1 MSNAKKIFLFLVLV
15 CVPFCLGAAG
25 LKEAYNCGQA
35 AEFLAI
41 NADAYS
47 DPSPSVD
54 YILEGTSPYA
64 PLTHLKGC
72 QMILRAFGPLPDV
85 QSGVR
90 YYAKYRDCDFVD
102 VPEDG
107 KTAVENLVNAG
118 LYVPEDNTVFGPYQ
132 LMTEDELA
140 VLVDRI
146 HAYLQSSPK
155 DDYYSWAMADILN
168 DPQFFN
174 RAYDLSTY
182 NINSEDREKLTI
194 WLFDM
199 LNDCLENPDSPEKAN
214 IAAYMSTYMDMEG
227 RENSM
232 QFIQPMLDAIWNA
245 PDFQALTDVCADISC
260 ETGIELLLTKP
271 YWADWADLDFYV
283 ESNGHSVQ
291 AIGYEFFSTGKTP
304 EDFLPGHY
312 SYDATMEQW
321 LRLYTYL
328 GYDKEEAENAI
339 HIYLNGIRH
348 EGQILYDSSTL
359 TKKAIREIPEED
371 DPDLAYFPLRQYL
384 EKSQFDYCEE
394 IVLDNYAEACIT
406 LSLMSKP
413 ENLPGV
419 KVYLMRRLLISLCE
433 VIPPVLWDLVNG
445 FWDPYYAADPSQYF
459 NINEL
464 IQEAV
469 TLFQADTFVY
479 YSKTPE
485 YAAMHEYLEKL
496 CQSIKSYYRTML
508 ENVTWLNPE
517 TKTVVL
523 EKLDAMGVELL
534 IPQDLSGLFRVDFT
548 SAEDGGTLYG
558 NITKFIKERRQWLSK
573 HFSGDDVGFAWN
585 IEGNWVKSYYYS
597 LFANSFFITMYGF
610 LGSHA
615 EPDSPDEEL
624 LGYIGLSIAHEIS
637 HAFDNNGS
645 LFNKYGQREDL
656 WTKEDR
662 QEFNRR
668 CMNLA
673 QFMSNYEVYP
683 GIVYK
688 DGTHVVGET
697 VADLTAMKC
706 IMSIA
711 SQIPDFNY
719 KAFFSCY
726 AEEFVISFTRKA
738 WETQLVY
745 DPHPQGRSR
754 VNRILSL
761 TDEFYTTFDIQPGD
775 AMYVAPQD
783 RPVVW

>member
-1 MSNAKKIFLFLVLV
+1 MRSAKKIFLFLVLV

-35 AEFLAI
+35 AEFLCT

-47 DPSPSVD
+47 DRAPDVE
-54 YILEGTSPYA
+54 YILDGTSPYA
-64 PLTHLKGC
+64 PLTRLKGC

-90 YYAKYRDCDFVD
+90 YYAKYRDCAFGD
-102 VPEDG
+102 VPEYG
-107 KTAVENLVNAG
+107 KTAVENLTNAG
-118 LYVPEDNTVFGPYQ
+118 LYIPQDNTVFGPYQ
-132 LMTEDELA
+132 LMTEKELA

-155 DDYYSWAMADILN
+155 DDYYSYETAHILN

-174 RAYDLSTY
+174 RAYDLATY
-182 NINSEDREKLTI
+182 NTNSEDQEKLVI

-214 IAAYMSTYMDMEG
+214 IAAYMSTFMDMEG

-232 QFIQPMLDAIWNA
+232 QFIRPMLDAIWNA

-271 YWADWADLDFYV
+271 YWSDWNNLQFIM
-283 ESNGHSVQ
+283 ESSGHPVQ
-291 AIGYEFFSTGKTP
+291 TLGYEFFSIGKTP
-304 EDFLPGHY
+304 EDFMPGHY
-312 SYDATMEQW
+312 SYEATMEQN
-321 LRLYTYL
+321 LRLFTYL
-328 GYDKEEAENAI
+328 GYDKEESENAI
-339 HIYLNGIRH
+339 RIFLEGIRH
-348 EGQILYDSSTL
+348 EGQILYDSSSLSKGLTL
-359 TKKAIREIPEED
+359 AIPGD
-371 DPDLAYFPLRQYL
+371 DNPDLAYFPLKTYL
-384 EKSQFDYCEE
+384 EKAQFDYYEE
-394 IVLDNYAEACIT
+394 IVVDNYAEFCIT
-406 LSLMSKP
+406 LGLMSKP

-419 KVYLMRRLLISLCE
+419 KVYLMKRLLTSLGE
-433 VIPPVLWDLVNG
+433 VIPPVLRDLLNGLWDA
-445 FWDPYYAADPSQYF
+445 YYAADPSLYF
-459 NINEL
+459 DPNEL

-469 TLFQADTFVY
+469 TLFQADTYMY
-479 YSKTPE
+479 YSKTAE
-485 YAAMHEYLEKL
+485 YAAMHDYLEKL

-534 IPQDLSGLFRVDFT
+534 IPRDLSGLFRVEFT
-548 SAEDGGTLYG
+548 SAEDGGTLLG

-573 HFSGDDVGFAWN
+573 HFSGNDVGFEWN
-585 IEGNWVKSYYYS
+585 IESNWVMSYYYNREV
-597 LFANSFFITMYGF
+597 NSFFITMNGI

-615 EPDSPDEEL
+615 DTDSSEEEL
-624 LGYIGLSIAHEIS
+624 LGYIGLAIAHEIS
-637 HAFDNNGS
+637 HAFDYFGS
-645 LFNKYGQREDL
+645 LFNKYGEIEDL

-683 GIVYK
+683 GIVYS
-688 DGTHVVGET
+688 DGTKVVDET

-706 IMSIA
+706 IMGIA
-711 SQIPDFNY
+711 SRIPDFNY
-719 KAFFSCY
+719 RTFFSCY
-726 AEEFVISFTRKA
+726 AKDYAVSFTRKA
-738 WETQLVY
+738 WEYQLKY
-745 DPHPQGRSR
+745 DPHPLGRSR

-761 TDEFYTTFDIQPGD
+761 TDEFYTTYNIQSGD